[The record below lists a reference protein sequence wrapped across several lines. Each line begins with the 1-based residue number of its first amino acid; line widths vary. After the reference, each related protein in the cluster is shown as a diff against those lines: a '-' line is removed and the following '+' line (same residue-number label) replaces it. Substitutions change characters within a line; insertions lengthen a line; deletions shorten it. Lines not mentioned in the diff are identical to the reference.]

1 MKLRQISV
9 FVENR
14 IGRVAELTHLLGE
27 NNINIR
33 AVSLADTHDFGIV
46 RLIVNHVDSALEI
59 LREHKFTVH
68 DTEVV
73 AISIPDEPDG
83 LAKVLF
89 MLSEEELDVGYL
101 YGFVEQTGKNAILI
115 FRFEEVDRAIEIINS
130 KGLRTISGEEL
141 YKM

>member
-27 NNINIR
+27 NDINIR

-46 RLIVNHVDSALEI
+46 RLIVNDVDRALDV
-59 LREHKFTVH
+59 LRKQKFTVH

-73 AISIPDEPDG
+73 AISIPDEPNG
-83 LAKVLF
+83 LANVLF
-89 MLSEEELDVGYL
+89 MLGEEELDVGYL

-115 FRFEEVDRAIEIINS
+115 FRFEEVDRAIETINA
-130 KGLRTISGEEL
+130 KGLRIISGEEL
-141 YKM
+141 YRI